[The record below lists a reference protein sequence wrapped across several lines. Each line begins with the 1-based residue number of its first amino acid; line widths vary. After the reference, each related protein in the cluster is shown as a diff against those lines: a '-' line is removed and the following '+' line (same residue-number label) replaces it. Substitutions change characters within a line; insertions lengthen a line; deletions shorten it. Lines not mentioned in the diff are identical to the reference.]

1 MGYSL
6 SFAEDFFTDEGYDE
20 GRVREMATVTRRPQS
35 VMQAIVSEEKLAPAR
50 FRRMVEKV
58 LGYSLPAGQPA
69 DEAVF
74 WDLLEAARKHN
85 YCSSLRAP
93 IDVYLNDDHYVT
105 VYEDIEEEV
114 A

>member
-20 GRVREMATVTRRPQS
+20 GRVRETATITRRPQS

-74 WDLLEAARKHN
+74 WDLLEAARKHSRLLST
-85 YCSSLRAP
+85 YTSTTITMSRCMKTSRRRSHEQL
-93 IDVYLNDDHYVT
+93 Y
-105 VYEDIEEEV
+105 
-114 A
+114 